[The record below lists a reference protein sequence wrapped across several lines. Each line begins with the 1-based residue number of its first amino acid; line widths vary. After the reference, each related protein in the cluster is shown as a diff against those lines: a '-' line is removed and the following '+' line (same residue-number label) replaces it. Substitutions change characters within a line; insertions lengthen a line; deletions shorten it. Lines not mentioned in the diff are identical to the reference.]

1 MSKNGRP
8 DFWDWIGINTKPD
21 YATAPKFVGHV
32 IGFLFSA
39 AVLLLVT
46 IGFGVF
52 GWLVKSIFLPIGTNP
67 AEDIRNYG
75 LATGAVFG
83 VPFLIWRSFVAQKQ
97 VDVTEQ
103 GHITDRIN
111 KAVEGLG
118 AEKTVK
124 RDGVD
129 QTEPNL
135 EVRIGALY
143 ALERISQDSDRD
155 HVNVMEIL
163 CAYIRNNADRHS
175 PALPDEEPEEGWR
188 AWGEANRTHL
198 PLDVDVALKII
209 ERRDD
214 SRKAI
219 EEAYDNGNGYRLGLE
234 RAPFHALDLGQRDL
248 TDAILTNA
256 QLQGAY
262 LSFAELQGA
271 YLWLAKLQGADLWGA
286 ELQGAYLVQAELQGA
301 DLGSAELQGAHL
313 VGVKLQW
320 ADLGSAKLQGAHL
333 QGAKL
338 QGANLWNAK
347 LDKSTAT
354 QAANFSAASCVGVNF
369 TNSTITIEQLGTMFG
384 DATTLLPGGHGP
396 DHPDW
401 PARWPKEKLDGS
413 DFQTAWHEW
422 QAKIGFQPPKNPQ

>member
-39 AVLLLVT
+39 AVLLLVA

-188 AWGEANRTHL
+188 AWGVANRTHL

-219 EEAYDNGNGYRLGLE
+219 EKAYNNGNGYRLGLE
-234 RAPFHALDLGQRDL
+234 RAPFHSLDLSFRDL
-248 TDAILTNA
+248 TDAILMNA

-262 LSFAELQGA
+262 LG
-271 YLWLAKLQGADLWGA
+271 GA
-286 ELQGAYLVQAELQGA
+286 ELQGAYLG
-301 DLGSAELQGAHL
+301 
-313 VGVKLQW
+313 GVKF
-320 ADLGSAKLQGAHL
+320 
-333 QGAKL
+333 
-338 QGANLWNAK
+338 
-347 LDKSTAT
+347 DKSTAT
-354 QAANFSAASCVGVNF
+354 QEANFSASSCVAVDF
-369 TNSTITIEQLGTMFG
+369 TDSTITIDQLHTMFG
-384 DATTLLPGGHGP
+384 DGSTTLPGGHGP

-401 PARWPKEKLDGS
+401 PAHWPKKMLDWD
-413 DFQTAWHEW
+413 DFETAWRAW
-422 QAKIGFQPPKNPQ
+422 QAKIGFQPPKNP